1 MLAGGAACADKAPS
15 VVPSAEPE
23 GAGAVA
29 GAPSKHEPRVVQR
42 AGPVGVAVAKLG
54 ATKSAEGEGSV
65 RQSAEG
71 SVRQSADGS
80 VKKPADG
87 SAKPEVLSVVC
98 DLASQDPTVIIDEAS
113 SRYRGGDFVQAF
125 ACARM
130 AVDLAPQA
138 VAAHHLQAAALT
150 GLARYE
156 EAQVAFAMALA
167 LDPDDPETLAD
178 VADFYINILPPKSRD
193 TILVGL
199 QYARRGG
206 GRAATGRRYDVSLQ
220 ARLLLLEAEALND
233 LGQSNLALP
242 RAIEALERAPGI
254 QGAEHERAV
263 SLFRLLR
270 FEESEEAFLRV
281 LTQQPDDAYAHHHL
295 GLLYE
300 RAGRVADAE
309 AHLLRARRLSPS
321 EFPEPVLLSVREF
334 RAELGRAIEELEPA
348 HRELLTVATLEVE
361 DLPSI
366 EDLGAAEPPFSPTIL
381 GLYRG
386 LPVGVDPSPSSKAP
400 ARAVVLYRMNLGR
413 ASHSRAELNRQI
425 RHTLRHEIGHLQG
438 YDEDELRRRG
448 LE

>member
-1 MLAGGAACADKAPS
+1 MRTSFYEKRLLAMLLAVSAAGCAEKTSSEPQTAE
-15 VVPSAEPE
+15 VHVPAETVGTALPK
-23 GAGAVA
+23 
-29 GAPSKHEPRVVQR
+29 SEPRVVQGATINPPTT
-42 AGPVGVAVAKLG
+42 AGPQVAA
-54 ATKSAEGEGSV
+54 
-65 RQSAEG
+65 
-71 SVRQSADGS
+71 
-80 VKKPADG
+80 
-87 SAKPEVLSVVC
+87 PEVLSVAC
-98 DLASQDPTVIIDEAS
+98 DLASQDPSVIIDEAS
-113 SRYRGGDFVQAF
+113 SRYRVGNFVQAF

-193 TILVGL
+193 ALLVGL

-206 GRAATGRRYDVSLQ
+206 GRAATGRRYDAGLQ

-233 LGQSNLALP
+233 LGQSDLALP
-242 RAIEALERAPGI
+242 RAEEALERVPGI

-270 FEESEEAFLRV
+270 FEESEQAFLRV
-281 LTQQPDDAYAHHHL
+281 LAHRPDDAYAHHHL

-309 AHLLRARRLSPS
+309 AHMLRARRLAPS
-321 EFPEPVLLSVREF
+321 EFPEPVVVSVEDF
-334 RAELGRAIEELEPA
+334 RAELDLAIAELEP
-348 HRELLTVATLEVE
+348 ELRKLLALAMLEVE

-366 EDLGAAEPPFSPTIL
+366 DDLSASEPPFSPTIL

-386 LPVGVDPSPSSKAP
+386 LPAGVDPTSTSATPK
-400 ARAVVLYRMNLGR
+400 RAVVLYRLNLSR
-413 ASHSRAELNRQI
+413 ASTSRSELNRQI

>member
-1 MLAGGAACADKAPS
+1 MPTSLYEKHRLAAIVVMVVSGCSERKSEEPKRLD
-15 VVPSAEPE
+15 VVPTTELVE
-23 GAGAVA
+23 G
-29 GAPSKHEPRVVQR
+29 ENTTETRVVQG
-42 AGPVGVAVAKLG
+42 AATAPPTPKLT
-54 ATKSAEGEGSV
+54 APLEAP
-65 RQSAEG
+65 QA
-71 SVRQSADGS
+71 
-80 VKKPADG
+80 
-87 SAKPEVLSVVC
+87 LSVAC
-98 DLASQDPTVIIDEAS
+98 DLSSRDPSVIIDEAS

-167 LDPDDPETLAD
+167 LDPNDPETLAD

-233 LGQSNLALP
+233 LGQSDLALP
-242 RAIEALERAPGI
+242 RATEALERVPGI
-254 QGAEHERAV
+254 DGAEHERGV

-270 FEESEEAFLRV
+270 FDESEQAFLRV
-281 LTQQPDDAYAHHHL
+281 LAHSPDDAYAHHHL

-309 AHLLRARRLSPS
+309 AHLLRARRLAPN
-321 EFPEPVLLSVREF
+321 EFPEPVILGVQEF
-334 RAELGRAIEELEPA
+334 RAELALAIEELDPDL
-348 HRELLTVATLEVE
+348 RDLLSVAALQVE
-361 DLPSI
+361 DLPSL
-366 EDLGAAEPPFSPTIL
+366 EDLSASEPPFSPTIL

-386 LPVGVDPSPSSKAP
+386 LPAGVDTDSASTAP
-400 ARAVVLYRMNLGR
+400 PRAVVLYRTNLGR

>member
-1 MLAGGAACADKAPS
+1 MLALACMVGPSCSEKREVSPAERATPSETPATPITEPVSHAGKASRAERIGLALPAAPHHEALT
-15 VVPSAEPE
+15 
-23 GAGAVA
+23 VA
-29 GAPSKHEPRVVQR
+29 CELTA
-42 AGPVGVAVAKLG
+42 
-54 ATKSAEGEGSV
+54 
-65 RQSAEG
+65 
-71 SVRQSADGS
+71 
-80 VKKPADG
+80 
-87 SAKPEVLSVVC
+87 
-98 DLASQDPTVIIDEAS
+98 QDPGVIVEEAS
-113 SRYRGGDFVQAF
+113 SRYRDGDFIQAY

-178 VADFYINILPPKSRD
+178 VADFYINILPPKNRE

-206 GRAATGRRYDVSLQ
+206 GRATTGRRYDPSLQ

-233 LGQSNLALP
+233 LGYSNLALP
-242 RAIEALERAPGI
+242 RAEEALDRVPALH
-254 QGAEHERAV
+254 GAEHERAV

-281 LTQQPDDAYAHHHL
+281 LAADADDAYAHHHL

-300 RAGRVADAE
+300 RSLRHSDAE
-309 AHLLRARRLSPS
+309 AHLHRARQLAPS
-321 EFPEPVLLSVREF
+321 EFPEPVVVTAKEF
-334 RAELGRAIEELEPA
+334 RAEVDRAIAELDPTL
-348 HRELLTVATLEVE
+348 RELLKLAVVEVVDAPSND
-361 DLPSI
+361 DLASS
-366 EDLGAAEPPFSPTIL
+366 EPPFSPTIL

-386 LPVGVDPSPSSKAP
+386 LPAGVDPGGASAAP
-400 ARAVVLYRMNLGR
+400 GRAVVLYRLNL
-413 ASHSRAELNRQI
+413 SRAVSSRLELNEQI
-425 RHTLRHEIGHLQG
+425 RSTLRHEIGHLQG

>member
-1 MLAGGAACADKAPS
+1 
-15 VVPSAEPE
+15 
-23 GAGAVA
+23 
-29 GAPSKHEPRVVQR
+29 
-42 AGPVGVAVAKLG
+42 VAKLG
-54 ATKSAEGEGSV
+54 VPAKK
-65 RQSAEG
+65 
-71 SVRQSADGS
+71 SADGS
-80 VKKPADG
+80 A
-87 SAKPEVLSVVC
+87 AEPEVLSVAC

-233 LGQSNLALP
+233 LGQSNHALP
-242 RAIEALERAPGI
+242 RAIEALELAPGI

-281 LTQQPDDAYAHHHL
+281 LTQRPDDAYAHHHL

-321 EFPEPVLLSVREF
+321 EFPEPVLLSVQEF
-334 RAELGRAIEELEPA
+334 RAELSRAIEELEPA
-348 HRELLTVATLEVE
+348 HRELLAAATLEVE

-386 LPVGVDPSPSSKAP
+386 LPVGVDPTPGSKAP